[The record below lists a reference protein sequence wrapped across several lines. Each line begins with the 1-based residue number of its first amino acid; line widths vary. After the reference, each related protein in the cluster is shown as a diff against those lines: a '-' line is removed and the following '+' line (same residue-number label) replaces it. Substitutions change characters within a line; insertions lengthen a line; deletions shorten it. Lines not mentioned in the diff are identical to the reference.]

1 MSGYVYLIGN
11 PLFNWY
17 KIGKSI
23 TPEIRIKDLGILLP
37 FKIKVMSVWKAENH
51 HLMETTLHDI
61 YKKNRINGEWFE
73 FTGDDI
79 GKIINSIP
87 EEARVYLDNT
97 DRFSN
102 IDEDRHKD
110 QVVTGLKIRKLRGNF
125 TPEERELKRIES
137 MEIKR
142 KNKEAGLSNKGL
154 PLKVNSIVTQGDTTG
169 L

>member
-1 MSGYVYLIGN
+1 M
-11 PLFNWY
+11 
-17 KIGKSI
+17 
-23 TPEIRIKDLGILLP
+23 
-37 FKIKVMSVWKAENH
+37 
-51 HLMETTLHDI
+51 MEAALHDI

-97 DRFSN
+97 DKFSN

-110 QVVTGLKIRKLRGNF
+110 RVVTGLKIRKLRGNF
-125 TPEERELKRIES
+125 TPKERELKRIES
-137 MEIKR
+137 MEIKK